1 MLKSCKKIYVSLLS
15 LALLLVWSAVAMAAA
30 PSITA
35 DAAIVIDEAT
45 GQVLYEKNAD
55 KREYPARMTK
65 MMTCILEIEST

>member
-30 PSITA
+30 PDITA

-45 GQVLYEKNAD
+45 NNTVGAG
-55 KREYPARMTK
+55 M
-65 MMTCILEIEST
+65 IIG